1 MKKRETKFTGVRFV
15 VVVVVII
22 VVVVVVGLGYL
33 FFILTGNGTNIVI
46 NSVFFYNT
54 AQYYTKHYYCYY

>member
-1 MKKRETKFTGVRFV
+1 MKKRETKFSGVRFV
-15 VVVVVII
+15 VVVGVV

-33 FFILTGNGTNIVI
+33 FFIQLGNGANIVI